1 MRLPRVRFALRWM
14 MIAVAVVALVMA
26 AERLV
31 KWRAH
36 LLRRA
41 EVDADRATDWANY
54 SFCLRPEYNKP
65 GMYEKMRDYW
75 LASAR
80 KYRLAADRPWLPVEP
95 DAPQPE

>member
-1 MRLPRVRFALRWM
+1 MRLPSVRFTIRLM
-14 MIAVAVVALVMA
+14 MVAVAVVALVMA
-26 AERLV
+26 AERLA
-31 KWRAH
+31 KRRAY

-41 EVDADRATDWANY
+41 EVDADRARDWANY
-54 SFCLRPEYNKP
+54 TSCLRPEYDKP

-75 LASAR
+75 LANAR